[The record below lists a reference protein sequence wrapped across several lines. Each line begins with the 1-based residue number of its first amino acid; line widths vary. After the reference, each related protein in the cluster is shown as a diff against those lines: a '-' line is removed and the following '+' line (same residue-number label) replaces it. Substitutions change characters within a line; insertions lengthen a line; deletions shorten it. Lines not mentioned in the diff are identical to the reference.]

1 MIKILKFL
9 RVPLEAQI
17 KKEGHLVECTLNLC
31 PAVTGGL
38 ILLHLLF
45 LKFCLLQIIGL
56 WQPCMVDD
64 A

>member
-9 RVPLEAQI
+9 RVPLEAQL

-38 ILLHLLF
+38 ILLHLFFFVLF
-45 LKFCLLQIIGL
+45 LQIKGL